1 MNERG
6 NYIGREVNMGK
17 KRKGIIRRLT
27 PEQDVEKG
35 IKKLS
40 FYTVEVEMPWG
51 IEEREV
57 PEVVLRDDER
67 KTPD

>member
-51 IEEREV
+51 IEELEV

>member
-1 MNERG
+1 MNERE

>member
-1 MNERG
+1 MNERE

-27 PEQDVEKG
+27 PEQDAEKG

-51 IEEREV
+51 IDEHEV
-57 PEVVLRDDER
+57 PVVALRDDE
-67 KTPD
+67 KKNPD

>member
-1 MNERG
+1 MNERE
-6 NYIGREVNMGK
+6 NYIGREMNMGK